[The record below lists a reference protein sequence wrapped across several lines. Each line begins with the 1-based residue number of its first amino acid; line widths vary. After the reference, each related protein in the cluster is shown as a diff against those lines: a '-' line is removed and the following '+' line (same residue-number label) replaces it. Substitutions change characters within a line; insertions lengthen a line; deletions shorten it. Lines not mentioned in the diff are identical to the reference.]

1 MNVQML
7 KLLDSNSLEMTAT
20 DKYDVTYMSG
30 ASSYRQR
37 QTFKLSLPIV
47 MC

>member
-7 KLLDSNSLEMTAT
+7 KLLYVNSLEMTAT

-30 ASSYRQR
+30 TSSYRQR
-37 QTFKLSLPIV
+37 QIFKLSLPTVIF
-47 MC
+47 